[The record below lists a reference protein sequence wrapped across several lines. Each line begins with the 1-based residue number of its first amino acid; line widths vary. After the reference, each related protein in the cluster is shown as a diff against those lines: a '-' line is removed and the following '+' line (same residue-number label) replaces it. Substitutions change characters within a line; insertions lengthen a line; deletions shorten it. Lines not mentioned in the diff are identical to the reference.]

1 MIAPETLL
9 RMYPLDALR
18 AQIGEVLKKPLLAQ
32 HLRIDKPKVVSGL
45 KTNVTVSVDK
55 SKAPVE
61 LWGILGEY
69 DFQYNRIDMASFLAD
84 LPRTVSSSLPA
95 QAWEVLASL
104 LQAAQVPVVPDDV
117 VADTFNSLGT
127 VHLLANPDS
136 YRWVGEF
143 SAILNYALFNIEKM
157 ILVDNYSIPFNEG
170 FKSADFKRLLTQY
183 LNIANAMSLQVQL
196 SSTMY
201 NLGVPQVNGLLEAG
215 DNTKINLEFLGVP
228 YIGSVDIYY
237 ARRAFEKTSRFPV
250 SLSGGVLT
258 NTQTLGTALSTAL
271 NCTISTADLANQPIS
286 PAIAVG
292 ETRLL
297 AVGFA
302 PTSLCYVGE
311 VWVNYTRT
319 Q

>member
-18 AQIGEVLKKPLLAQ
+18 AQLGEVLKQPLLAT
-32 HLRIDKPKVVSGL
+32 HLRIEKPKAVDGVRTS
-45 KTNVTVSVDK
+45 VTVSVDK
-55 SKAPVE
+55 SRAPVE
-61 LWGILGEY
+61 LWGIVGEQE
-69 DFQYNRIDMASFLAD
+69 FFYNRLDLTSFLQGMTKAVK
-84 LPRTVSSSLPA
+84 TSLPA
-95 QAWEVLASL
+95 QAWQVLGTI
-104 LQAAQVPVVPDDV
+104 LQKAGIPVGEDDV
-117 VADTFNSLGT
+117 VEDTFTQLGAAR
-127 VHLLANPDS
+127 LIASPDS

-143 SAILNYALFNIEKM
+143 SAMLNYALFHIEKM
-157 ILVDNYSIPFNEG
+157 ILVQTYGFPHTES
-170 FKSADFKRLLTQY
+170 FKSADFKRLLTQS
-183 LNIANAMSLQVQL
+183 LNMANALSLQIPL
-196 SSTMY
+196 TSTMY
-201 NLGVPQVNGLLEAG
+201 SLGTPVVNGLPEAG
-215 DNTKINLEFLGVP
+215 DNTQLTLTFSGLP

-250 SLSGGVLT
+250 ALSGGALT
-258 NTQTLGTALSTAL
+258 NTQTLAAALSAAL
-271 NCTISTADLANQPIS
+271 GCTIGTADLASQVITPVQ
-286 PAIAVG
+286 VG